1 MQIRRE
7 PLRLN
12 LGQHSTWVPSCD
24 RQGEY
29 ARAEEAYQR
38 VITSEHA
45 EAAPRAAF
53 NLGILFEER
62 AEYDLAEEAYQQAID
77 SEHSEYDL
85 AEEAYQQAIDSEHSE
100 AGSKAR
106 LNLGVLFEQMG
117 EYDLAEE
124 SYKQAIHSRHAE
136 IAPKGMRN
144 LRGLPMR
151 STVRESGGT

>member
-77 SEHSEYDL
+77 SEHSE
-85 AEEAYQQAIDSEHSE
+85 